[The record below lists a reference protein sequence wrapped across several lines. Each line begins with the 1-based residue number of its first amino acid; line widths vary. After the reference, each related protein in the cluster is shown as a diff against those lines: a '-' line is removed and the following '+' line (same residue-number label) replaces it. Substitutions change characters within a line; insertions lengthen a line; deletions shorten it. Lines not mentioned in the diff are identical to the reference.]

1 MTDYIPR
8 GYREPRPDE
17 ETTPHGESMRL
28 IASETLKALLDCS
41 DGCTAILK
49 SIIGQEPTD
58 KRDPRGMADKAVN
71 LREQMLLIRE
81 LALKT
86 SASLRTIYEV
96 IES

>member
-1 MTDYIPR
+1 MTDYISG
-8 GYREPRPDE
+8 GYQETRPVE
-17 ETTPHGESMRL
+17 ETTPHGESMRQIATETQNAL
-28 IASETLKALLDCS
+28 IDCS
-41 DGCTAILK
+41 DGCTAIL
-49 SIIGQEPTD
+49 SSLIGQEPTD
-58 KRDPRGMADKAVN
+58 KRDMRGMADKAVN